1 MKKISFILFI
11 LLALLSQN
19 FKAQTQTLKT
29 KTSFKNIVLFWDTSL
44 SMQNKNLATELNLL
58 DNFINNKKEININLV
73 KFSNLV
79 NSEKDFRIKNG
90 QWNDLKQEL
99 VHTTYDGAT
108 SYLPLLD
115 AKYANYDA
123 FLLFTDG
130 YQNHAILR
138 KDITKPLFVISSNAR
153 TYFQALALKSSSNKS
168 KFINLNKTS
177 LKDAL
182 AQLGVVEKRTI
193 INYTAK
199 KVVKKSINFNKVTGY
214 IYGENKPLNGVN
226 IKVVGKNIGAVSNA
240 KGFYKIAAK
249 KNTKLTFSFL
259 GFKTYSTIVTDSLL
273 DVNLLTNQ
281 TRLKT
286 VAINGKAK
294 ELVKEDSKG
303 LATEKNKKRG
313 YAVQTLTGKNFSQ
326 IETTVD
332 QSVRNKV
339 SGVSLGQNS
348 DLSTAIIRGYNTI
361 IGNVYP
367 LIVLDGVPLRRADSS
382 AGPGS
387 PKVDLSFIDPNNV
400 AKINVL
406 KGLAATNQY
415 GALGRNGVIEIIT
428 KTGSYK
434 KNGKKPID
442 RALLQ
447 NNIYKETTGSN
458 AVILPYI
465 KQLQSSKS
473 VSKAYNKYLK
483 LRNVYRKDIGFYFAV
498 SDYFKQWSNNELS
511 NRILSNVL
519 ELNYN
524 NPKGLLALS
533 FKYDANNNLKMKI
546 YVDKRLLRL
555 RPKNAQSFLDMADNY
570 VMQNNLTKAFYLYK
584 SMLNNSIKN
593 VDFTSVRKTVITS
606 FKNIVQNNQN
616 TLPTKNIDATYFKR
630 DNINARLY
638 FEWSDPE
645 LNFEIQFVNPQKR
658 YFSWTH
664 AKDNDAQR
672 IQEENTKGFTS
683 EEFLL
688 IDAAKGDWLINLT
701 NLGTSAVKNQFLKLV
716 VYKNYGTP
724 KQTRKV
730 KVVNLKQYFKK
741 TGLLDLK
748 I

>member
-90 QWNDLKQEL
+90 QWNNLKQEL

-524 NPKGLLALS
+524 NPKACWH
-533 FKYDANNNLKMKI
+533 Y
-546 YVDKRLLRL
+546 RL
-555 RPKNAQSFLDMADNY
+555 NM
-570 VMQNNLTKAFYLYK
+570 
-584 SMLNNSIKN
+584 
-593 VDFTSVRKTVITS
+593 
-606 FKNIVQNNQN
+606 
-616 TLPTKNIDATYFKR
+616 TLI
-630 DNINARLY
+630 I
-638 FEWSDPE
+638 
-645 LNFEIQFVNPQKR
+645 I
-658 YFSWTH
+658 
-664 AKDNDAQR
+664 
-672 IQEENTKGFTS
+672 
-683 EEFLL
+683 
-688 IDAAKGDWLINLT
+688 
-701 NLGTSAVKNQFLKLV
+701 
-716 VYKNYGTP
+716 
-724 KQTRKV
+724 
-730 KVVNLKQYFKK
+730 
-741 TGLLDLK
+741 
-748 I
+748 